1 MSRPVPARDPEEDLV
16 ERLRRGEAGA
26 AAEFYE
32 RHAPRIQKFILHA
45 LGGDPSDADDIL
57 HETFLALGDALPYFR
72 GQSSLFTFACA
83 IAHRK
88 LVSHFRARGR
98 RERLERSPPEPPPP
112 ADEIADVRRALG
124 RLTAVDREVLH
135 LKYVAGLS
143 VAEIAS
149 VTGGGEHAVESRLA
163 RARRRL
169 KSLLER

>member
-1 MSRPVPARDPEEDLV
+1 MSRPVPARDPEDDLV

-26 AAEFYE
+26 AGEFYE
-32 RHAPRIQKFILHA
+32 RYASRIQKFILHA
-45 LGGDPSDADDIL
+45 LGDYADADDIL

-88 LVSHFRARGR
+88 IVSHLRARGR
-98 RERLERSPPEPPPP
+98 RERLERSPPEPDLP
-112 ADEIADVRRALG
+112 ADEMADVRRALG

-169 KSLLER
+169 RRLLER